1 MKINVNAESIDLLAS
16 RRGRKSVHDE
26 KCVSHC
32 KNDYENV
39 AWKELNRLDTC
50 HFHIVSYH

>member
-1 MKINVNAESIDLLAS
+1 MKINFNAENIDLFAS
-16 RRGRKSVHDE
+16 RCGSRSVHDE